1 MSAMASYGEQ
11 AFEGSCV
18 EDLKAWLESGGKD
31 TKQYGT
37 QAFKSLDDLLLE
49 V

>member
-1 MSAMASYGEQ
+1 MASSGEE

-18 EDLKAWLESGGKD
+18 EELQAWLESGGVD
-31 TKQYGT
+31 TKQYGI
-37 QAFKSLDDLLLE
+37 QAFKSLDDLLQE